1 MARTLSVNRRARHDY
16 HIEETYEAGVALLG
30 TEVKSIRLGRANLKD
45 SYASIEGGEL
55 FLHKCHISPYEAAS
69 RFNHDPLRPRK
80 LLLHRREIHR
90 LMGRV
95 QEKGYT
101 LIPLSLYAKEGK
113 IKVALGLCRG
123 KKLFDKRED
132 LKRREAEREVERAL
146 RVRGLQG

>member
-16 HIEETYEAGVALLG
+16 HIEESYEAGIALLG

-146 RVRGLQG
+146 RARGRQG

>member
-1 MARTLSVNRRARHDY
+1 MARTLSVNRQARHDY

-80 LLLHRREIHR
+80 LLLHWREIHR

-113 IKVALGLCRG
+113 IKVELGLCRG

-146 RVRGLQG
+146 RARGR